1 MQTKALFQ
9 KLNRSYW
16 MLMLSMCF
24 LVSCNVTKK
33 TQAISESTA
42 YMALAKETLGDKAK
56 FDFNSDRSYVLCQ
69 SEPGSRP
76 NNTAFSFFVYSMK
89 EEKAVMEQNV
99 SSGFVKWLSA
109 LEIEVFT
116 TPGFMRNDQSR
127 DDFTQVYHVVTGKST
142 PKNDWGK

>member
-1 MQTKALFQ
+1 MQTKTLFK

-16 MLMLSMCF
+16 MLTLGMCF

-42 YMALAKETLGDKAK
+42 YVAVAKEKLGDKVK
-56 FDFNSDRSYVLCQ
+56 FDFNEDRSYVLCQ
-69 SEPGSRP
+69 SQPSAKP
-76 NNTAFSFFVYSMK
+76 NNTTFSFMVYSMK
-89 EEKAVMEQNV
+89 EEKIVMEQNI

-116 TPGFMRNDQSR
+116 TPGVMRNDQSR
-127 DDFTQVYHVVTGKST
+127 DDFTQVYDVVTGKST
-142 PKNDWGK
+142 PKTDWGK